1 MELKTYFRIMVKK
14 WWIVIPVFLVTL
26 TAGIV
31 FTYITAPVY
40 SATTTYVV
48 VPSPSF
54 GGNLANGLDM
64 LARRE
69 EIATTFS
76 EIASSRRV
84 KALAISS
91 LSLQSG
97 QEYSVESRLRAGTN
111 IIEITVEGP
120 DPVIVRGLANAV
132 GASIEQ
138 YVQELFEVFT
148 LVLLDEAITPQEP
161 LRPNP
166 VLYLTLAAVL
176 GRALGA
182 GLAFLSEYLET
193 PLSSPISMNIID
205 DETGVYNREYFLRR
219 LSEEMVRARR
229 NRYSLSLAL
238 MRVDGVAFLNG
249 ADSAKLRAE
258 ILRQVARLTS
268 LYLREE
274 DIVAH
279 FEDDVLGL
287 LLPDMTG
294 EDAKALMEY
303 LQTRVALT
311 PFQSSVNGATI
322 NLRSSIGIT
331 AYYYHHNGTSRDE
344 LVAEASR
351 ALELAEVEENGST
364 FLMAHL
370 TPPDDNVAQ

>member
-97 QEYSVESRLRAGTN
+97 QDYSVESRLRAGTN

-176 GRALGA
+176 GLALGA

-331 AYYYHHNGTSRDE
+331 AYYYHNGTSRDE

>member
-31 FTYITAPVY
+31 FTYNTAPVY

-48 VPSPSF
+48 VPSPSYS
-54 GGNLANGLDM
+54 GNFANGLEI

-76 EIASSRRV
+76 EVASSRRI
-84 KALAISS
+84 KGLATSS

-97 QEYSVESRLRAGTN
+97 QDYSVESRLRAGTN

-120 DPVIVRGLANAV
+120 DPIIARALANAV
-132 GASIEQ
+132 GASIEG
-138 YVQELFEVFT
+138 YIQELFEVFT
-148 LVLLDEAITPQEP
+148 LVLLDEATTPQEP
-161 LRPNP
+161 VRPNP

-176 GRALGA
+176 GLVLGA

-238 MRVDGVAFLNG
+238 MRVDGLALLNG
-249 ADSAKLRAE
+249 ADSAKVRAE
-258 ILRQVARLTS
+258 ILRQVATLS
-268 LYLREE
+268 SQYLREE

-279 FEDDVLGL
+279 YEGDVLGL
-287 LLPDMTG
+287 LLPDMTA
-294 EDAKALMEY
+294 EDAKALMEH
-303 LQTRVALT
+303 LHTRVVMT
-311 PFQSSVNGATI
+311 PFHSSINGATI
-322 NLRSSIGIT
+322 NLKSSIGIT
-331 AYYYHHNGTSRDE
+331 AYYHNGTSRDE

-364 FLMAHL
+364 FLMAHV
-370 TPPDDNVAQ
+370 TPPDDNVAE

>member
-1 MELKTYFRIMVKK
+1 MELKTYLRIMVKK

-31 FTYITAPVY
+31 FTYTTAPVY

-54 GGNLANGLDM
+54 GGNLASGLDM

-97 QEYSVESRLRAGTN
+97 QDYSVESRLRAGTN

-138 YVQELFEVFT
+138 YVQDLFEVFT
-148 LVLLDEAITPQEP
+148 LVLLDEATTPQEP

-176 GRALGA
+176 GLALGA

-238 MRVDGVAFLNG
+238 MRVDGVA
-249 ADSAKLRAE
+249 
-258 ILRQVARLTS
+258 V
-268 LYLREE
+268 
-274 DIVAH
+274 
-279 FEDDVLGL
+279 
-287 LLPDMTG
+287 
-294 EDAKALMEY
+294 
-303 LQTRVALT
+303 
-311 PFQSSVNGATI
+311 
-322 NLRSSIGIT
+322 
-331 AYYYHHNGTSRDE
+331 
-344 LVAEASR
+344 
-351 ALELAEVEENGST
+351 
-364 FLMAHL
+364 
-370 TPPDDNVAQ
+370 

>member
-1 MELKTYFRIMVKK
+1 MELKTYLRIMVKK
-14 WWIVIPVFLVTL
+14 RWIVIPVFLVTL

-31 FTYITAPVY
+31 FTYTTAPVY

-54 GGNLANGLDM
+54 GGNLASGLDM

-84 KALAISS
+84 KSVAISS

-97 QEYSVESRLRAGTN
+97 RDYSVHSRLRAGTN

-176 GRALGA
+176 GLALGA

-287 LLPDMTG
+287 LLPDTTG

-331 AYYYHHNGTSRDE
+331 AYYHNGTSRDE

>member
-97 QEYSVESRLRAGTN
+97 QDYSVESRLRAGTN

-166 VLYLTLAAVL
+166 VLYITLAAVL
-176 GRALGA
+176 GLALGA

-331 AYYYHHNGTSRDE
+331 AYYYHNGTSRDE